1 MTARTVAEIDRAI
14 DAVYDE
20 LKRRSPTLVVGSVL
34 SWYTAWAEHPDLR
47 WLRERLMSER
57 HDAFRAGSAQQ

>member
-20 LKRRSPTLVVGSVL
+20 LKRRSLSLVEDSAE
-34 SWYTAWAEHPDLR
+34 SWHTAWSEHPDLR
-47 WLRERLMSER
+47 WLRERLLSER
-57 HDAFRAGSAQQ
+57 HDAFRAGSA